1 MKSSCNIELY
11 RFFVVVVLGLFPA
24 YKSMCQP
31 QTNLEKISEK
41 GRNLELITIGSSF
54 SAGVRNGNLGKE
66 DQNHAYPILIAKQ
79 MDLLKYKQP
88 LLNNGENVNF
98 EKVNLENEYI
108 YLSKIGENIND
119 YSLPYLKV
127 IDLIYDYNTGG
138 NPYCERKFLPFFKRF
153 KSDSD
158 SLLVLDLL
166 KREISSKKPDFFVME
181 LGFQDVLSFV
191 LAGAYRRNL
200 SYFTGS
206 EYFPQEDLLAYL
218 VKNRSK
224 GVIATV
230 PDVLKFPI
238 FKLNTLDKIKKANN
252 TENVYIINKNRYLR
266 PAKASDIFLPS
277 VRIDSLMNSKVP
289 LLSKKG
295 LSAETPIQDGDIFSE
310 EEQIS
315 FERVSP
321 NTYNNFLIK
330 PWAKKYDV
338 AVVDLYEI
346 FNQILSRSYITDDG
360 IKVDAN
366 LKSGNFFSE
375 DGFHPTYFG
384 QAVIANEFI
393 KAINQK
399 YKTTIPLIETKLFLN
414 K

>member
-1 MKSSCNIELY
+1 
-11 RFFVVVVLGLFPA
+11 
-24 YKSMCQP
+24 MC
-31 QTNLEKISEK
+31 
-41 GRNLELITIGSSF
+41 
-54 SAGVRNGNLGKE
+54 
-66 DQNHAYPILIAKQ
+66 
-79 MDLLKYKQP
+79 LLA
-88 LLNNGENVNF
+88 L
-98 EKVNLENEYI
+98 
-108 YLSKIGENIND
+108 
-119 YSLPYLKV
+119 
-127 IDLIYDYNTGG
+127 
-138 NPYCERKFLPFFKRF
+138 
-153 KSDSD
+153 
-158 SLLVLDLL
+158 
-166 KREISSKKPDFFVME
+166 
-181 LGFQDVLSFV
+181 
-191 LAGAYRRNL
+191 AYRRNL

-218 VKNRSK
+218 VKNQSK

-238 FKLNTLDKIKKANN
+238 FRLNTLSKIKEANN

-266 PAKASDIFLPS
+266 PAKDSDIFLPNE
-277 VRIDSLMNSKVP
+277 RIDSLLSQKIP

-295 LSAETPIQDGDIFSE
+295 LSAETPIEDSDIFSE

-321 NTYNNFLIK
+321 HTYNEFLLK

-346 FNQILSRSYITDDG
+346 FNQILNGTYVTDDG
-360 IKVDAN
+360 IKVDAS
-366 LKSGNFFSE
+366 LQSGNFFSE

-399 YKTTIPLIETKLFLN
+399 YKTTIPLVETKTFL
-414 K
+414 